1 MLIEFSSS
9 MLIVSQIVVYC
20 LISLV
25 ARSLKLRRVVQRN
38 TYIAVTN

>member
-25 ARSLKLRRVVQRN
+25 ARSSELRCAVQRN
-38 TYIAVTN
+38 IYIAVMN